1 MHVWLRLFGPRWMVE
16 TCEEAHSHPFKKGL
30 HAGCVVEAMWW
41 AACSLS
47 LGRLGTWTWP
57 SHFLPWGLPAWSC
70 SHDCSCHLCTRSCLT
85 LGIWTCSLWAE
96 GGNWM
101 SCQAPDSS
109 EDRSSSH
116 SAALTQKPWTSKA
129 RGPVDLLQ
137 SRGASDQVI
146 EAARH
151 FQCTACLRYKRPNQ
165 VAPLPCDLKPTKLV
179 NACRPMCCGS
189 HATPVPW
196 SSPFSVSST
205 RPPATKHTAA
215 ALLHGER
222 SDHLIQGLERA
233 WIRHSRLPQSLCSD
247 EGRGWAG
254 EEMNAW
260 TTQHSVEHIVA
271 HRLALVERAVPLRFT
286 WTTWRFLAPLAFAKR
301 WPTWCLNSM
310 TPWVWPATRLHSGFL
325 ERCLDC
331 QVDLPKMDSA
341 LHTLETTI
349 NSNNF

>member
-1 MHVWLRLFGPRWMVE
+1 MQRLHRNLGHPKPEALLTNFKAEEPVIKSLRQLA
-16 TCEEAHSHPFKKGL
+16 TSNAL
-30 HAGCVVEAMWW
+30 HACA
-41 AACSLS
+41 
-47 LGRLGTWTWP
+47 T
-57 SHFLPWGLPAWSC
+57 
-70 SHDCSCHLCTRSCLT
+70 
-85 LGIWTCSLWAE
+85 
-96 GGNWM
+96 
-101 SCQAPDSS
+101 
-109 EDRSSSH
+109 
-116 SAALTQKPWTSKA
+116 
-129 RGPVDLLQ
+129 
-137 SRGASDQVI
+137 SDQTKW
-146 EAARH
+146 H
-151 FQCTACLRYKRPNQ
+151 L
-165 VAPLPCDLKPTKLV
+165 LPCDLKPTKLV

-271 HRLALVERAVPLRFT
+271 HRLALVEHAVPLRFT